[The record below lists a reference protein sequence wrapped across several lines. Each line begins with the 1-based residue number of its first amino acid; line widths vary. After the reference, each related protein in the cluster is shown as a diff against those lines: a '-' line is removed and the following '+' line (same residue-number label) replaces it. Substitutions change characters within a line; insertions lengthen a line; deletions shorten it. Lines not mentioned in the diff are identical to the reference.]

1 MQLKDWLPLIGVAV
15 GAVLGWLLSQ
25 LGQWFVARREEK
37 KAIARALSEL
47 LEIRLRLLAI
57 PKIVELLSRHFPVPP
72 EAQTAIKIAFV
83 RLFPA
88 DVDLG
93 KRYGEAVS
101 LVAAGNPILGFR
113 LRSQDLASPLL
124 DTLRQLALAD
134 SPAAAAGLTK
144 LEAELMGHLKPHLER
159 LLREMAWMHGW
170 TTWWHVRRL
179 LQRPMEIPE
188 GFLETLKSQ
197 FPLVSQ
203 GAPQTGKPP
212 VAVPDLVMP
221 TGFPDTT
228 LEAIKNRIVP
238 KMVNPSPELDN
249 LLGAQNGVRFRLRAC
264 AEYSEQF
271 TQSIQKFGDAPPI
284 TERYR
289 QELMLFGFFVSG
301 FAVLDSFSFFLY
313 FAAAQLQPVHFP
325 TQKPGQIKGISCKS
339 TSDAFATAFP
349 NEAITTALNHLIADP
364 QFQEWGN
371 YRNILAH
378 RSAPGRNLFSSVGL
392 SSPNPAADWK
402 IDSSGSVK
410 IDVNLTPPRLSWL
423 VSSLNDLI
431 VAADE
436 FTQKHF

>member
-101 LVAAGNPILGFR
+101 LVAACNPILGFR

-124 DTLRQLALAD
+124 DTLRQLAMAD

-197 FPLVSQ
+197 FPQVSQ
-203 GAPQTGKPP
+203 GAPETGKP
-212 VAVPDLVMP
+212 
-221 TGFPDTT
+221 
-228 LEAIKNRIVP
+228 EA
-238 KMVNPSPELDN
+238 
-249 LLGAQNGVRFRLRAC
+249 A
-264 AEYSEQF
+264 
-271 TQSIQKFGDAPPI
+271 
-284 TERYR
+284 
-289 QELMLFGFFVSG
+289 
-301 FAVLDSFSFFLY
+301 
-313 FAAAQLQPVHFP
+313 
-325 TQKPGQIKGISCKS
+325 
-339 TSDAFATAFP
+339 
-349 NEAITTALNHLIADP
+349 
-364 QFQEWGN
+364 
-371 YRNILAH
+371 
-378 RSAPGRNLFSSVGL
+378 
-392 SSPNPAADWK
+392 
-402 IDSSGSVK
+402 
-410 IDVNLTPPRLSWL
+410 
-423 VSSLNDLI
+423 
-431 VAADE
+431 
-436 FTQKHF
+436 